1 MIDFYSFK
9 RYTGDGSKT
18 DFAVPFEYL
27 ERNHVTVK
35 VNGQEVTSVAYSWL
49 SDYEIRFNYP
59 PAEAARIDIRR
70 NTPRD
75 SREVVYQDGSSLN
88 ARQMN
93 TISKQ
98 LLYLNQELWDDLRGA
113 LSGLNP
119 GDLEGI
125 VPDGDT
131 QNDIIAEIAAKLAD
145 SQLYDE
151 FQTQVENFE
160 QTVESVLNNEALLG
174 SVQSDVQAVDS
185 LMEQMGEISIEG
197 FLRESDRWEQA
208 REQDSRLVTVNT
220 RVDNAE
226 SNITT
231 LEITQADQAT
241 RISAVESEVDLD
253 GDGTADVASRVIGVE
268 STQTD
273 QGEELSTQASRIDTL
288 ESEIGV
294 DGGDGETLTARVES
308 VETTQVS
315 QGDTLDSQAARIST
329 IESEIDT
336 DGDGTADIAATVG
349 TIEDTQASQG
359 DELNAQATRIE
370 ATEAELDLDGDGN
383 LDASVKIQENQTAV
397 ASHDGEIADLEGKY
411 TVKVDVNGR
420 VAGFGLAQYEND
432 DTGNLVSDFYVTSDR
447 FAVIDPSDGDVKVGW
462 DGSIFIIDGSL
473 IVDDSITANQFNVS
487 YLSAITADLGTV
499 NAGLF
504 KTAGSGSRVEM
515 EGGASLPLWYGSGS
529 KTKSNG
535 TFYVDDSGAAFFG
548 GSVSIGDGAGGG
560 TGLSIQ
566 DDKIVVRDSS
576 GAVRVKLGKLS

>member
-566 DDKIVVRDSS
+566 DDKIVVRDGS
-576 GAVRVKLGKLS
+576 GAVRVKLGRLD